1 LKSSNYD
8 GIILATGAV
17 PAVPPIK
24 GLKEFYWTEFLE
36 DNQLPKNE
44 RVLVIGGGLIGL
56 EVASKLVDGNNK
68 VIIVEMLDEIARGME
83 MIEKVL
89 TIKKLKEKKAEI
101 FVNHKVLEVSGTR
114 VYIENGDK
122 IKEIY
127 IEDIDKIVVATGMKS
142 FLPFKSVGEIPI
154 YIVGDANK
162 VGKAQ
167 EAIHDA
173 YELAVSL

>member
-1 LKSSNYD
+1 M
-8 GIILATGAV
+8 
-17 PAVPPIK
+17 
-24 GLKEFYWTEFLE
+24 
-36 DNQLPKNE
+36 
-44 RVLVIGGGLIGL
+44 LVIGGGLIGL

-89 TIKKLKEKKAEI
+89 TVKKLKEKNTEI
-101 FVNHKVLEVSGTR
+101 FVNHKVIEVDGSR
-114 VYIENGDK
+114 VYIENGDS

-142 FLPFKSVGEIPI
+142 YLPFKIMGETPVYVI
-154 YIVGDANK
+154 GDAKK

-173 YELAVSL
+173 YKLTISL